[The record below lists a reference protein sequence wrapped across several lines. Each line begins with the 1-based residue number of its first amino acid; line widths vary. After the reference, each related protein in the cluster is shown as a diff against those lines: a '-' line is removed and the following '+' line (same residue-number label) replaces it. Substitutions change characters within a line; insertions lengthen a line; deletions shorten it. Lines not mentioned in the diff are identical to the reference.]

1 MFAKDM
7 QVQVLFPAPKNER
20 HEAFVLSVSHAA
32 IGPCRRQSAGSFF
45 PCFPMNRCEQQGR
58 KKRRF
63 PDETAGHD
71 CQGKKRCS
79 AEAAPTE
86 RNRSSM
92 RSKVVLRNLLQR
104 RGAVDAFVDE
114 FVCMMKRGI
123 DNPNTSSRIRSP
135 GRRIHQNRAYR
146 LEIEFKSIYRYDER
160 RLV

>member
-1 MFAKDM
+1 M

-32 IGPCRRQSAGSFF
+32 IGPCRRQSAGSVS
-45 PCFPMNRCEQQGR
+45 PYFPMNRCEQQGR

-79 AEAAPTE
+79 AEAAPAE

-92 RSKVVLRNLLQR
+92 RPKVVLRNLLQR

-114 FVCMMKRGI
+114 LVHDETRDRQSQHLQQDAESRHTYPSEQSISSGNRVQIDLSIRRKETCMI
-123 DNPNTSSRIRSP
+123 
-135 GRRIHQNRAYR
+135 
-146 LEIEFKSIYRYDER
+146 
-160 RLV
+160 